1 LRVEAQKPRK
11 QHRGDVGHPH
21 RHAGVARFRPFD
33 RVHGERA
40 QRVGEAAQVRILG
53 LGKGRGQAHRVTLI
67 TNRFIPPLISGGTE
81 SAAPAK
87 NAPLAASEELRHC
100 PAPRSSAASGLAS
113 GEFRDGEAG
122 RGHPF
127 MRLSVV
133 TFMRPGAEAPRQTLE
148 RIAGYARRIEA
159 SGFPGIWVT
168 DSLGRGRPTL
178 DPLVALGALAAVT
191 KRVELGTAV
200 LQVSL
205 RNPVELAHRVQSV
218 QALSGGR
225 LRLGVGSGSTKA
237 DFDLLGADF
246 RQRFRNLMSGLD
258 IMRRAWR
265 GEPVN
270 GGTLTPWPGAEGGPP
285 VLLGAW
291 RNPRWIAYAAK
302 QCRGWIASGLYSSWE
317 DLESGMRLY
326 REAGG
331 ANAVLANV
339 VVDLADQQEPGSLA
353 ERAKVS
359 LVCRPEEA
367 RRRLKRIEQIG
378 FDEVLVVSLTNAL
391 DEIERLRDYL

>member
-1 LRVEAQKPRK
+1 
-11 QHRGDVGHPH
+11 
-21 RHAGVARFRPFD
+21 
-33 RVHGERA
+33 
-40 QRVGEAAQVRILG
+40 
-53 LGKGRGQAHRVTLI
+53 
-67 TNRFIPPLISGGTE
+67 
-81 SAAPAK
+81 
-87 NAPLAASEELRHC
+87 
-100 PAPRSSAASGLAS
+100 
-113 GEFRDGEAG
+113 
-122 RGHPF
+122 

-133 TFMRPGAEAPRQTLE
+133 TFMRPGTEAPRHTME

-178 DPLVALGALAAVT
+178 DPLIALGALAAVT

-200 LQVSL
+200 LQVPL
-205 RNPVELAHRVQSV
+205 RHPVELAHRVQSV

-225 LRLGVGSGSTKA
+225 LRLGVGCGSTKA
-237 DFDLLGADF
+237 DFELLGADF
-246 RQRFRNLMSGLD
+246 QQRFRNLISAFE
-258 IMRRAWR
+258 IMHRAWR

-270 GGTLTPWPGAEGGPP
+270 GGTLTPWPGSEGGPP

-291 RNPRWIAYAAK
+291 RNPRWIAYAAR
-302 QCRGWIASGLYSSWE
+302 QCRGWIASGVYSSWE
-317 DLESGMRLY
+317 DLENGMRLY

-331 ANAVLANV
+331 GNAVLANV
-339 VVDLADQQEPGSLA
+339 VVDLANQPEPGSLA

-359 LVCRPEEA
+359 LVCLPDEA